1 MSMADSALTTLW
13 AGAFAPFAVK
23 LQKKEHA
30 FDLLSTLVL
39 LQLFLVHDKLTQTS
53 NNEYMDGWIDMD
65 GYVAVLYCY

>member
-39 LQLFLVHDKLTQTS
+39 LQLFLVHDKLKQ
-53 NNEYMDGWIDMD
+53 
-65 GYVAVLYCY
+65 V